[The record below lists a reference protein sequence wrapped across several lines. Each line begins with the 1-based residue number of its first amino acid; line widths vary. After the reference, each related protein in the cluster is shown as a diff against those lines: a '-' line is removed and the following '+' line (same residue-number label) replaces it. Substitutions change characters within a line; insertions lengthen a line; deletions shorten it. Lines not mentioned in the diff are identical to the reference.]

1 MNCEELVV
9 LSQFRN
15 QCLGFGQLAAEW
27 LLANDMERGGGGL
40 ETMLPVQP
48 RRRQDIDKIERL
60 GRQESIEIVIR
71 ARCRHKLSA
80 PAFGTGKVRITN
92 GNDLHLGNAQPGA
105 QMVLGN
111 HSATDD
117 SAAQAIHGFVLV
129 GLNAGSMNTRSAGL
143 LT

>member
-1 MNCEELVV
+1 MILMNCEQLVV

-40 ETMLPVQP
+40 ATMLPVQP
-48 RRRQDIDKIERL
+48 PPRQDIDKIERL
-60 GRQESIEIVIR
+60 ERQESIEIVIP
-71 ARCRHKLSA
+71 ARRRHKLSA
-80 PAFGTGKVRITN
+80 AAFGAGKVRIAN
-92 GNDLHLGNAQPGA
+92 GDDLDVWNAQPGA

-117 SAAQAIHGFVLV
+117 
-129 GLNAGSMNTRSAGL
+129 
-143 LT
+143 